1 MDNRVI
7 YYITNSVYTRYKHDI
22 YTTYI
27 RYKYLIFDVL
37 TPIKMA

>member
-7 YYITNSVYTRYKHDI
+7 YYIANTVYIRYKHDI

-27 RYKYLIFDVL
+27 HYKYLIFDDL